1 MKKIVLGIITS
12 FLLVSCGMFAEEVA
26 RIPFKQ
32 TSNTKLNVKETTLEL
47 IKGDKIAFWTDT
59 DIAYEG
65 HLALVYTLEL
75 WKDTLNIGVIELNA
89 LETNPTMLEV
99 KTSFGS
105 KTSWSFEGKMNYMT
119 IDNDGTYTFKAILQ
133 SSDNETLVLKKS
145 DLVFKKE

>member
-1 MKKIVLGIITS
+1 M
-12 FLLVSCGMFAEEVA
+12 
-26 RIPFKQ
+26 
-32 TSNTKLNVKETTLEL
+32 
-47 IKGDKIAFWTDT
+47 
-59 DIAYEG
+59 
-65 HLALVYTLEL
+65 
-75 WKDTLNIGVIELNA
+75 NIGVIELNA